1 MPALAIA
8 VITVELIYFVVTTL
22 FDLPPLNNVRAAT
35 AAEKRQEIAV
45 NLPIMAA
52 PIVLLAIG
60 TAVGS
65 PWVDY
70 GAVAVQA
77 VILAGGLLL
86 WWMPYLAGITMPWA
100 TAGSDVS
107 WRELHERTYA
117 HTVIVLPRLKD
128 RPRPNLEHMILHSLV
143 LIGLVLAVVTAA
155 AA

>member
-86 WWMPYLAGITMPWA
+86 
-100 TAGSDVS
+100 
-107 WRELHERTYA
+107 
-117 HTVIVLPRLKD
+117 
-128 RPRPNLEHMILHSLV
+128 
-143 LIGLVLAVVTAA
+143 
-155 AA
+155 